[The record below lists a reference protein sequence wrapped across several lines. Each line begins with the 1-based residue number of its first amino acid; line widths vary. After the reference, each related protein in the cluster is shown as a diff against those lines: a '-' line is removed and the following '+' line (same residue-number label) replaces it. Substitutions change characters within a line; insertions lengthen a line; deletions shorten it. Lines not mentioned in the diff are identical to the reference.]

1 MSHDKLGSNENLNLT
16 RKYRPKSMDEYVGN
30 EALKKTVF
38 SWMDNANKPQAILL
52 KGSTGGGKTTMARIV
67 AKEYLCEDRDPEK
80 GACGVCA
87 SCKEMDDYIGTGNT
101 DALINVKEVNASKDS
116 GLSAINALLEEAQYP
131 SFGDEWKIYIL
142 DECHRISIPA
152 QNSLLKLVEE
162 PPERVLFMFCTTDPE
177 KMLDTLLNR
186 CNIKLDVKK
195 PSEEQMAQLLGTVCK
210 RESIDF
216 DRKGL
221 SLIVDRSELVIR
233 QALMDLENVIVQ
245 QGNVAHAS
253 VLKVFDEKPNSL
265 YFEFYRCLLD
275 KDVFKFISVLHKIK
289 SKMHLKEFVRNLTNF
304 TKRGIY
310 IYHSITLEGITE
322 NEIRN
327 MKELFKRFTVEQQ
340 GIMLEFLTRANDGD
354 VETNLMLLGFKGLT
368 REVNN
373 ELKENNVIK
382 ESKTDVLQEDKVTGA
397 NKNML
402 QKERINTSKDDVKS
416 AVEKVGVEDAIK
428 FFEI

>member
-38 SWMDNANKPQAILL
+38 SWMDNTNKPQAILL

-210 RESIDF
+210 REGIDF